1 MVVGAGSI
9 GDLGQRFVD
18 AGAVDGV
25 AGRGVGAVVDGGED
39 DILAVVDV
47 GRGDGACGVAHLFL
61 NAATKGVVLE
71 AEGAHHLAAEGQRG
85 LTQTIFAVPGV
96 FPEFAPIR
104 REVAVALIAANVVGV
119 VKLAPFEHP
128 GK

>member
-1 MVVGAGSI
+1 MVVGA
-9 GDLGQRFVD
+9 LAVYNHRQRFVD
-18 AGAVDGV
+18 AGSVDVVG
-25 AGRGVGAVVDGGED
+25 GRGVGAVVDGGED
-39 DILAVVDV
+39 DVLAVVDV

-61 NAATKGVVLE
+61 NASTKGVVLE